1 MWASSVRWC
10 LLCIYSRGVGLG
22 VGRGGGG
29 SPVGHQQ
36 QKTVTL
42 SSVNT
47 ALCFA
52 TPTLCSRIERHS

>member
-10 LLCIYSRGVGLG
+10 LLCIYSLGVGLG

-42 SSVNT
+42 SN
-47 ALCFA
+47 
-52 TPTLCSRIERHS
+52 IES